1 MRRQF
6 LWLACSAALALL
18 WAVPQAEAGRRF
30 VKPRAYNPE
39 NKTVEL
45 FEGIKQGV
53 LDARVVAKD
62 STQATV
68 LIENKT
74 DKPLNVKLPPAF
86 VAVMKQGFGGGAG
99 FGGDG
104 AGFGDAAGGGGGGN
118 QSFGG
123 GFGGMGG
130 GMMGGGMGGFG
141 GGGMFN
147 VPAQKVG
154 KLPVRCVCLEH
165 GKKEPRPAIQYKL
178 IPVEQ
183 YSSDPR
189 LKHLLSMVH
198 PKSPFP
204 QKVAQAAAWHIAN
217 RMSWRQLASK
227 QVRRLGGLRYP
238 YFSPQQIRAAMLMVQ
253 IVEKRAQQEQ
263 KQPARSPGEAL
274 SQR

>member
-6 LWLACSAALALL
+6 LWLACSAALALV
-18 WAVPQAEAGRRF
+18 WAAPRAEAGRRF

-39 NKTVEL
+39 DKTVEL

-53 LDARVVAKD
+53 LNVRVVAKD

-68 LIENKT
+68 LVENKT

-86 VAVMKQGFGGGAG
+86 VAVMKQGFGDFGGGAG
-99 FGGDG
+99 GGGDL
-104 AGFGDAAGGGGGGN
+104 GGGGGGGTN
-118 QSFGG
+118 QAFGG
-123 GFGGMGG
+123 GFGGGMMGG
-130 GMMGGGMGGFG
+130 GMMGGGMMGGG
-141 GGGMFN
+141 MGGMFN

-189 LKHLLSMVH
+189 LKHLLSLVH

-217 RMSWRQLASK
+217 RMSWQQLAAK

-238 YFSPQQIRAAMLMVQ
+238 YFTPQQLRAAMFMVHM
-253 IVEKRAQQEQ
+253 VEKKVREEQ
-263 KQPARSPGEAL
+263 KQRPRSPGEAL

>member
-1 MRRQF
+1 MRRPI
-6 LWLACSAALALL
+6 LVLACSAAI
-18 WAVPQAEAGRRF
+18 AVVGVLPRAEAGRRF
-30 VKPRAYNPE
+30 VSPKPYNPE
-39 NKTVEL
+39 HQTVEL
-45 FEGIKQGV
+45 FQGIQQGV
-53 LDARVVAKD
+53 LNVRVVAKD
-62 STQATV
+62 STQAIV
-68 LIENKT
+68 LVENKT
-74 DKPLNVKLPPAF
+74 EKPLNVKLPPAF
-86 VAVMKQGFGGGAG
+86 VAVMKQFGPPGGGGGADPFGGG
-99 FGGDG
+99 D
-104 AGFGDAAGGGGGGN
+104 AGGGGGSN

-130 GMMGGGMGGFG
+130 MGGFG
-141 GGGMFN
+141 GMGMGGMGGMFN

-217 RMSWRQLASK
+217 RMSWQQLAAK

-238 YFSPQQIRAAMLMVQ
+238 YFTPQQLRAAMLMVRLA
-253 IVEKRAQQEQ
+253 EKKAAEER
-263 KQPARSPGEAL
+263 KRPVRSPGEAL
-274 SQR
+274 SQK

>member
-6 LWLACSAALALL
+6 LWLACSVALAWV

-30 VKPRAYNPE
+30 VSPRPYNPE
-39 NKTVEL
+39 HQTVEL
-45 FEGIKQGV
+45 FQGV
-53 LDARVVAKD
+53 KKGQLNVRVVAKD

-68 LIENKT
+68 LVENKT

-99 FGGDG
+99 DPFGGG
-104 AGFGDAAGGGGGGN
+104 GGGLGDTGGGGGGN
-118 QSFGG
+118 QAFGG
-123 GFGGMGG
+123 GFGGMG
-130 GMMGGGMGGFG
+130 MGGMGMG
-141 GGGMFN
+141 GMGMFN

-178 IPVEQ
+178 IPVEE

-217 RMSWRQLASK
+217 RMSWRQLAAK
-227 QVRRLGGLRYP
+227 QVRRAGGLRYP
-238 YFSPQQIRAAMLMVQ
+238 YFTPQQLRAAMLMVQ
-253 IVEKRAQQEQ
+253 LAEKKAQQEL
-263 KQPARSPGEAL
+263 KQRTRSPGEAL